1 MGNLKY
7 LLADPSYILDTD
19 TWKDLIKKANQPENV
34 NLDFSDVLKK
44 LIAVELYA
52 RGTKE
57 ELEGISLDEIES
69 GVKRTCGDGD
79 FEIYDANGRYMGV
92 ATTDSGMLALIP
104 YSLYEK
110 NRLAIR
116 LNNPMAG
123 WIKLEEFKKGYRSF
137 ITDEYQEDEE

>member
-1 MGNLKY
+1 M
-7 LLADPSYILDTD
+7 D
-19 TWKDLIKKANQPENV
+19 
-34 NLDFSDVLKK
+34 
-44 LIAVELYA
+44 EL
-52 RGTKE
+52 
-57 ELEGISLDEIES
+57 ES

-123 WIKLEEFKKGYRSF
+123 WIKLEEFKKGYRFF